1 MSSFPGCAARQPV
14 RPVSARSGRK
24 EFIDGA
30 SCTPR
35 LRYDDPWVRLKP
47 DSTYGLVDA
56 GLRSRRLAYVES
68 GFSRTVG
75 WAGLCR
81 SAPIGYAL
89 TMPTAP
95 FRTLDD
101 VVDGLADLETRFR
114 HLNDRRAVF
123 LTLYG
128 VVSAE
133 IRLQVARQEF
143 EDNEWVRRYAVA
155 FADLYRVAL
164 ERYDAGDLAAVPK
177 AWRLTFDAA
186 RGGSGLVVQDML
198 LGVNAHVNADLP
210 HALTTVSIGPDRP
223 ARYRDHS
230 AVNAVLGAVTERAT
244 QRLAALYAPGLIG
257 IDASAGTVD
266 EIISAFSLE
275 VARESAWEAAVALAN
290 ASSPFERGLVT
301 RLISARSAAVARLL
315 LSPSRNPP
323 LIEAC
328 RRLEQGTSWVTIFG
342 DAASIRS

>member
-1 MSSFPGCAARQPV
+1 MR
-14 RPVSARSGRK
+14 
-24 EFIDGA
+24 
-30 SCTPR
+30 
-35 LRYDDPWVRLKP
+35 
-47 DSTYGLVDA
+47 
-56 GLRSRRLAYVES
+56 
-68 GFSRTVG
+68 
-75 WAGLCR
+75 
-81 SAPIGYAL
+81 YAL

-114 HLNDRRAVF
+114 QVNDRRAVF

-133 IRLQVARQEF
+133 IRARVARGEF
-143 EDNEWVRRYAVA
+143 ADNEWVRRYAVS

-186 RGGSGLVVQDML
+186 RGGRGLVVQDML

-210 HALTTVSIGPDRP
+210 HALTTVSIGPDRA

-244 QRLAALYAPGLIG
+244 ERLAALYAPGLPG
-257 IDASAGTVD
+257 LDEFGGPVD
-266 EIISAFSLE
+266 EVISAFSLE
-275 VARESAWEAAVALAN
+275 VARESAWESAVALAN
-290 ASSPFERGLVT
+290 ASSPFEVGLVT
-301 RLISARSAAVARLL
+301 RLISTRSAAVARLL
-315 LSPSRNPP
+315 LSPSRNPA

-328 RRLEQGTSWVTIFG
+328 RRLEQGSAWVTLVG
-342 DAASIRS
+342 DAARTPS